1 MKALLII
8 LIIIITVSL
17 ILSLHI
23 VLNVSYIGEKLDYNV
38 RLLGIKLYPYPA
50 KKKKVKKKKSKNIKQ
65 KKTTT
70 EKKKP
75 KLSDKLRKLKKE
87 AEPVIELVKSSG
99 ESIQYFLNRVSVTDI
114 YVNIVVAD
122 EDAYQCAT
130 TYAKVNILLYNIL
143 GFLQSRIK
151 VRKKSITTDILFNS
165 SQSVYDISFK
175 AKVTIGTVV
184 VTFIKLIINFLKGSN
199 ENERK
204 TPDRRSDGRNNGKNK
219 KHG

>member
-38 RLLGIKLYPYPA
+38 RLLGIKLYPYPV

-65 KKTTT
+65 KKITT

-122 EDAYQCAT
+122 EDAYQCAM

-165 SQSVYDISFK
+165 NQSVYDISFK

>member
-8 LIIIITVSL
+8 SIIIITVSL
-17 ILSLHI
+17 ILCLHI

-38 RLLGIKLYPYPA
+38 RLLGIKLYPRPA
-50 KKKKVKKKKSKNIKQ
+50 KKKKVKKKKSKNIQQ

-122 EDAYQCAT
+122 EDAYQCAM

-204 TPDRRSDGRNNGKNK
+204 APDRRFDGRNNGKNK

>member
-38 RLLGIKLYPYPA
+38 RLLGIKLYPYPT

-122 EDAYQCAT
+122 EDAYQCAM